1 MIVSGVPFRNLIV
14 LGSVLLVAACA
25 TSSPHHHRWNP
36 NGTPRNED
44 WHSPAG
50 MLMRYDAN
58 HDGTL
63 TRAELEAGLH
73 KDFDAFDTTH
83 TGCLTGDQVTAI
95 NEARASLDS
104 AAASPLIDWKG
115 KGCVDFDEFA
125 ATARSLFE
133 QLDANNDGK
142 LTQDELHPRGQRTH
156 TPPPDNGGD
165 HGGGE
170 GGGGG
175 GGGGPY

>member
-1 MIVSGVPFRNLIV
+1 MSVAGVPFRNLLI
-14 LGSVLLVAACA
+14 LGSVLLVSACA
-25 TSSPHHHRWNP
+25 SQTPHHHRWNP

-44 WHSPAG
+44 WHSPSG
-50 MLMRYDAN
+50 MLLRYDAN
-58 HDGTL
+58 RDGTL

-73 KDFDAFDTTH
+73 KDFDAFDTGH

-95 NEARASLDS
+95 NEARASVDS

-133 QLDANNDGK
+133 QLDTNSDGK
-142 LTQDELHPRGQRTH
+142 ITQDELHPRSRH
-156 TPPPDNGGD
+156 EAPAAAPPPDA
-165 HGGGE
+165 GE

-175 GGGGPY
+175 GGRGGGGY